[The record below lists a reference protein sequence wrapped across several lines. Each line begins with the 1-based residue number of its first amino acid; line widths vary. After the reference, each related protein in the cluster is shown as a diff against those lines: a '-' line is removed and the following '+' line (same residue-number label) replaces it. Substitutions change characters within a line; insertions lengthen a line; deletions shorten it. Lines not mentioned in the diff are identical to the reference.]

1 MLLYL
6 QKLLFHILSR
16 LIKSWFCLNSQVKL
30 SLLRCHHPILLSPRK
45 WLLKFDVTLLLRL
58 VNDPGLFTLALV
70 GNAVDFFSVLAHITL
85 LFKFHIT
92 AGDGADIWVNFRV
105 RKLML
110 HQLLLRREISMA
122 VITPKLFNLIMNRPK
137 MPFQTKVWCK
147 NLTAI

>member
-1 MLLYL
+1 MILYL

-16 LIKSWFCLNSQVKL
+16 LIKSWFFQRLKFRLGLARS
-30 SLLRCHHPILLSPRK
+30 HHPILLCPRK

-92 AGDGADIWVNFRV
+92 AGDGANIWVNFRV

-122 VITPKLFNLIMNRPK
+122 FITPKLFNLIMNRP
-137 MPFQTKVWCK
+137 
-147 NLTAI
+147 